1 MRVQQIKITKQ
12 RFLLNPH
19 DLIKELLVT
28 LLVAM
33 ILVQLLL
40 VIKLGH
46 LFSRFII
53 RVILNNRLLG
63 QVALHTQY
71 FFYQLGAV

>member
-33 ILVQLLL
+33 ILVQLLF

-53 RVILNNRLLG
+53 RVILNNRLLD
-63 QVALHTQY
+63 QVALLTQY
-71 FFYQLGAV
+71 FLYQLGAV